1 MEALNKI
8 SKMLKDW
15 MMFALLKGCYMF
27 NLVDRKSH
35 SRRIAFTLLLV
46 VGCLSIIGHTNAAGG
61 GDDIHL
67 ELTIKDGLENT
78 AIGVGLSILI
88 VVYILI
94 IFETVHRTL
103 AAAVGGL
110 AAVIALNYFT
120 NEPALSLK
128 AVTTMIDWETIGL
141 LLGMM
146 VMVGVISHTGVFEW
160 FAVEAYKKS
169 EGSIWSLVVILCIVT
184 AVLSAFLDNVTTIL
198 LLTPVTIQLAKVL
211 DLQPVPLLIAEVL
224 FSNIG
229 GAATMI
235 GDPPNIM
242 IGSGL
247 SPSAIEDAKTID
259 GGSYPQKMIDG
270 GVSFNDFIIE
280 MAPGILM
287 TIVPAFMLLKW
298 MYRDEFSGKRIRDVA
313 ELESK
318 YGIKD
323 HKMLTTSGIILGLVI
338 LGFFLHP
345 VTHMPVSWIALGGAV
360 FMLLATNRHELEEPL
375 EEVEWTTLLF
385 FAGLFVLV
393 HSLQYM
399 GVINWIG
406 EYVEQAIVW
415 FPQGDDGII
424 RLTAAMLILLWVSAI
439 ASAFIDNIPYTATM
453 IPIVLQ
459 ISYGANVELGPL
471 IWALAF
477 GACLGGNGTLIGASA
492 NVVMAGMSE
501 EAGYPVSFNEFFRAG
516 FPMMLLTTAIISLY
530 MVLVYAVGGGGMLWK
545 LVLVGISLVGII
557 YQVYRGKSKGK
568 NLADSLVDNDFEELK
583 DLAGKKIQQVKS
595 AVSGAS
601 EAE

>member
-1 MEALNKI
+1 MN
-8 SKMLKDW
+8 
-15 MMFALLKGCYMF
+15 MF
-27 NLVDRKSH
+27 NLVDKN
-35 SRRIAFTLLLV
+35 SRSKRIAFTLLLV
-46 VGCLSIIGHTNAAGG
+46 VGCLSIIGHTTAAGS
-61 GDDIHL
+61 GDDDLHL
-67 ELTIKDGLENT
+67 TLTIKDGMKNT
-78 AIGVGLSILI
+78 AIGVGLAILI
-88 VVYILI
+88 CVYILI

-103 AAAVGGL
+103 AAALGGL
-110 AAVIALNYFT
+110 TAVIALNYFT

-184 AVLSAFLDNVTTIL
+184 AVLSAFLDNVTTVL

-211 DLQPVPLLIAEVL
+211 DLQPVPILIAEVL

-242 IGSGL
+242 IGSKMT
-247 SPSAIEDAKTID
+247 PDAIESAE
-259 GGSYPQKMIDG
+259 GGKYAELASE
-270 GVSFNDFIIE
+270 GVNFNDFIIE

-287 TIVPAFMLLKW
+287 TVVPAFMLLKW

-313 ELESK
+313 ELEAK

-323 HKMLTTSGIILGLVI
+323 YKMLTTSGFILGLVI

-345 VTHMPVSWIALGGAV
+345 ITHMPVSWIALGGAV
-360 FMLLATNRHELEEPL
+360 LMLLATSRHELDEPL

-399 GVINWIG
+399 GVINFIG
-406 EYVEQAIVW
+406 EYVEQAIKW
-415 FPQGDDGII
+415 FPQGDEGII
-424 RLTAAMLILLWVSAI
+424 RLTAAMVILLWVSAV

-459 ISYGANVELGPL
+459 ISQGANVELGPL

-501 EAGYPVSFNEFFRAG
+501 EAGYPVSFNEFFKAG
-516 FPMMLLTTAIISLY
+516 FPMMILTTAIVTLY
-530 MVLVYAVGGGGMLWK
+530 MVLVYAVGGGGMMWK
-545 LVLVGISLVGII
+545 LALLGITFIGII
-557 YQVYRGKSKGK
+557 YQVYRGRSKGK
-568 NLADSLVDNDFEELK
+568 NLADSLVDNDFDELK
-583 DLAGKKIQQVKS
+583 DLAGSKLSKAKG
-595 AVSGAS
+595 AVLGAS
-601 EAE
+601 ESE

>member
-1 MEALNKI
+1 
-8 SKMLKDW
+8 
-15 MMFALLKGCYMF
+15 MF
-27 NLVDRKSH
+27 NLVDKN
-35 SRRIAFTLLLV
+35 SRSKRIAFTLLLV
-46 VGCLSIIGHTNAAGG
+46 VGCLSIIGHTTAAGS
-61 GDDIHL
+61 GDDDLHL
-67 ELTIKDGLENT
+67 SLTIKDGMKNT
-78 AIGVGLSILI
+78 AIGVGLAILI
-88 VVYILI
+88 CVYILI

-103 AAAVGGL
+103 AAALGGL
-110 AAVIALNYFT
+110 TAVIALNYFT

-160 FAVEAYKKS
+160 FAVAAYKKS

-184 AVLSAFLDNVTTIL
+184 AVLSAFLDNVTTVL

-211 DLQPVPLLIAEVL
+211 DLQPVPILIAEVL

-247 SPSAIEDAKTID
+247 SPDAIESTE
-259 GGSYPQKMIDG
+259 GGKYAELASE
-270 GVSFNDFIIE
+270 GVNFNDFIIE

-287 TIVPAFMLLKW
+287 TVVPAFMLLKW
-298 MYRDEFSGKRIRDVA
+298 MYRDEFSGKRVRDVA
-313 ELESK
+313 ELEAK

-323 HKMLTTSGIILGLVI
+323 YKMLTTSGFILGLVI

-345 VTHMPVSWIALGGAV
+345 ITHMPVSWIALGGAV
-360 FMLLATNRHELEEPL
+360 LMLLATNRHELDEPL

-399 GVINWIG
+399 GVINFIG
-406 EYVEQAIVW
+406 EYVERAIVW

-424 RLTAAMLILLWVSAI
+424 RLTAAMVILLWVSAI

-459 ISYGANVELGPL
+459 ISQGANVELGPL

-501 EAGYPVSFNEFFRAG
+501 EAGYPVSFNEFFKAG
-516 FPMMLLTTAIISLY
+516 FPMMILTTAIVTLY
-530 MVLVYAVGGGGMLWK
+530 MVLVYAVGGGGMMWK
-545 LVLVGISLVGII
+545 LALLGITFIGII
-557 YQVYRGKSKGK
+557 YQVYRGRSKGK
-568 NLADSLVDNDFEELK
+568 NLAESLVDHDLDELK
-583 DLAGKKIQQVKS
+583 DLASSKISKAKG
-595 AVSGAS
+595 AVIGAS
-601 EAE
+601 ESE

>member
-1 MEALNKI
+1 
-8 SKMLKDW
+8 ML
-15 MMFALLKGCYMF
+15 
-27 NLVDRKSH
+27 
-35 SRRIAFTLLLV
+35 LLLV
-46 VGCLSIIGHTNAAGG
+46 GSMILVGHSVASG
-61 GDDIHL
+61 GDSTDVHL
-67 ELTIKDGLENT
+67 DLNIKDGLET
-78 AIGVGLSILI
+78 QAVVVGLFILI
-88 VVYILI
+88 AVYALI
-94 IFETVHRTL
+94 ITEAVHRTL
-103 AAAVGGL
+103 AAALGGL
-110 AAVIALNYFT
+110 VAVLALNHYSV
-120 NEPALSLK
+120 ESALTLR
-128 AVTTMIDWETIGL
+128 AVTTFIDWETIGL

-169 EGSIWSLVVILCIVT
+169 GGSIWSLVVILCSVT
-184 AVLSAFLDNVTTIL
+184 AVLSAFLDNVTTVL

-211 DLQPVPLLIAEVL
+211 DLKPVPLLISEVL

-247 SPSAIEDAKTID
+247 SESAIRVKDD
-259 GGSYPQKMIDG
+259 GIYADLASE
-270 GVSFNDFIIE
+270 GVNFNDFILE

-287 TIVPAFMLLKW
+287 TIVPAFMLLRW
-298 MYRDEFSGKRIRDVA
+298 MYADEFSGKRIIDVA
-313 ELESK
+313 ELEAK

-323 HKMLTTSGIILGLVI
+323 AKMLTTSGIILGLVI
-338 LGFFLHP
+338 VGFFLHP
-345 VTHMPVSWIALGGAV
+345 ITQIPVSWIALSGSV
-360 FMLLATNRHELEEPL
+360 LMLLATNRHNLEEPL

-399 GVINWIG
+399 GVISFIG
-406 EYVEQAIVW
+406 EYVQRAIEA
-415 FPQGDDGII
+415 FPQGEDGII
-424 RLTAAMLILLWVSAI
+424 RLTAAILILLWVSAI

-459 ISYGANVELGPL
+459 ISQGANVELGPL

-501 EAGYPVSFNEFFRAG
+501 EAGYPVSFKEFFKAG
-516 FPMMLLTTAIISLY
+516 FPIMILTTTIISFY
-530 MVLVYAVGGGGMLWK
+530 MVLVYAVGGGDMLWK
-545 LVLVGISLVGII
+545 IALVSLTLIGTI
-557 YQVYRGKSKGK
+557 YQLYRGQQKGK
-568 NLADSLVDNDFEELK
+568 NFADSLVDNDFDEIKELVSETITSASDFVTSKLDSEE
-583 DLAGKKIQQVKS
+583 
-595 AVSGAS
+595 
-601 EAE
+601 